1 MFFDVQKV
9 LKVRFPI
16 NDNWCF
22 PISVRFERDH
32 GAGYDTRMDDMYQV
46 RIQNW
51 EAPRRNIPLKAESVS
66 EIDLDY
72 NPEWRPR
79 YPESDT

>member
-9 LKVRFPI
+9 LKDRFPI

-22 PISVRFERDH
+22 PISVRFEKERDQ

-46 RIQNW
+46 RTQNW
-51 EAPRRNIPLKAESVS
+51 EAPRRNITLKA
-66 EIDLDY
+66 
-72 NPEWRPR
+72 
-79 YPESDT
+79 